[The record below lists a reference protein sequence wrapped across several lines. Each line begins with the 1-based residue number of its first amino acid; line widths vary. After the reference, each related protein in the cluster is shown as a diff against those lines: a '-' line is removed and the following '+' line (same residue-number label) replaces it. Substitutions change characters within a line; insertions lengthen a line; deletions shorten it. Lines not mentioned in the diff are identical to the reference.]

1 MEDENGEIVRE
12 VMKDSDSINLYKSMR
27 ETLIFLTHLDYE
39 DTQEIM
45 LNKLAAQVYKE
56 ERKRE
61 EWRGIE
67 RGRGDRRGRER
78 RE

>member
-56 ERKRE
+56 SIC
-61 EWRGIE
+61 W
-67 RGRGDRRGRER
+67 
-78 RE
+78 